1 VWGYCEAVPV
11 TIPETAKKLHE
22 QGRAAGASGHFDEA
36 IALLDQAHAAAPDW
50 PYPLY
55 DMAFS
60 YLLADRPADAAVIYA
75 EVDRMAPRGFFTC
88 KTSLHTLRRE
98 LAGEFPPGF
107 SRSFA
112 TLEWMGDPA
121 AKKAVLRG
129 ITEEFPAFG
138 PAWKELS
145 MLLTDPDER
154 LRALD
159 RGLAAEGDAETRGM
173 LILNKAGLL
182 AARGGREGGPDGG
195 RDEAIGLLRELA
207 SDPEA
212 TLATAALA
220 KESLARLNG
229 DADREGNREVSQE
242 SRAS

>member
-1 VWGYCEAVPV
+1 VPDA
-11 TIPETAKKLHE
+11 IPETAKKLHE
-22 QGRAAGASGHFDEA
+22 QGRAAGARGHFDEA
-36 IALLDQAHAAAPDW
+36 IALLDQAHSAAPHW

-121 AKKAVLRG
+121 AKKAVLTG

-145 MLLTDPDER
+145 TLLTDPVER

-182 AARGGREGGPDGG
+182 AARGEEE
-195 RDEAIGLLRELA
+195 EAIGLLRGLA

-212 TLATAALA
+212 TLATATLA
-220 KESLARLNG
+220 KESLASLNG
-229 DADREGNREVSQE
+229 RDDRETSQE
-242 SRAS
+242 SSAG